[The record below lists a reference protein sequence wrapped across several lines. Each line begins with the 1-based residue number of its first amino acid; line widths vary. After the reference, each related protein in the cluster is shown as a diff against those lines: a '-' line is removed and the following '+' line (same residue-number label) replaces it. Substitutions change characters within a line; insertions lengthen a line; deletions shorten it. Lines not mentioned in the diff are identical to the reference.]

1 MTSKPSTS
9 IPAADETTCLPG
21 DYRRHFSSCWGAVLT
36 GTITAL
42 GIHFFLATLG
52 MGFGLAPF
60 RSVADVQPVAIFSVA
75 AAMAWSL
82 FAIIALSFGGWV
94 AGRVGG
100 CPRKGLAL
108 GFLVWSLT
116 LVVMLPLLALGT
128 NLELSRAMKPHDENM
143 DINHQAVVF
152 AEHDAALAMNQRS
165 LDQLRSFGEEAA
177 QSVPTNATP
186 KAATRAQRE
195 VGFAVAKLFA
205 PENLTSFR
213 TNREEAINALMVYT
227 EMNAADATAT
237 INDWTVSHANLQVEL
252 DKIRTE
258 LTQVRTERINA
269 RMLVEQQA
277 QDDAE
282 QRTHSRSRIARWSFF
297 AILIGLVGATL
308 GGRCGGEC
316 AVGKHGSQRAKAI

>member
-1 MTSKPSTS
+1 MTSKPPVPT
-9 IPAADETTCLPG
+9 ADQTACTPG
-21 DYRRHFSSCWGAVLT
+21 DYRRHYYSCWGAVLA

-60 RSVADVQPVAIFSVA
+60 RSVADVQPVAMFSVA

-82 FAIIALSFGGWV
+82 FAIIALSLGGWV
-94 AGRVGG
+94 AGRVSG
-100 CPRKGLAL
+100 CPRSGMAL

-116 LVVMLPLLALGT
+116 LVVTLPLLALGT
-128 NLELSRAMKPHDENM
+128 SLELNRAMKPNDENR

-152 AEHDAALAMNQRS
+152 AEHDLAETMTQRS
-165 LDQLRSFGEEAA
+165 LEQLRSFGEEAA
-177 QSVPTNATP
+177 ESVPTNATP

-195 VGFAVAKLFA
+195 VGFAVTKLFA
-205 PENLTSFR
+205 PDNLAAFR
-213 TNREEAINALMVYT
+213 TNREDAINALMVYT

-258 LTQVRTERINA
+258 LTQVRMERFNA

-277 QDDAE
+277 QADAD
-282 QRTHSRSRIARWSFF
+282 QMVRFRSRIARWSFF
-297 AILIGLVGATL
+297 AILIGLLGASL

-316 AVGKHGSQRAKAI
+316 AARKASSQRAPGIPV